1 MTKEHCV
8 LDDLESLEDNGQIL
22 RQHPEKEMPRV
33 DEEQYTK
40 TPKRVIKANSQDI
53 STDYTAI
60 RRLVGSCT
68 FSTTQMTPR

>member
-33 DEEQYTK
+33 DEEQ
-40 TPKRVIKANSQDI
+40 
-53 STDYTAI
+53 
-60 RRLVGSCT
+60 
-68 FSTTQMTPR
+68 

>member
-40 TPKRVIKANSQDI
+40 TPKRVIKANS
-53 STDYTAI
+53 
-60 RRLVGSCT
+60 
-68 FSTTQMTPR
+68 